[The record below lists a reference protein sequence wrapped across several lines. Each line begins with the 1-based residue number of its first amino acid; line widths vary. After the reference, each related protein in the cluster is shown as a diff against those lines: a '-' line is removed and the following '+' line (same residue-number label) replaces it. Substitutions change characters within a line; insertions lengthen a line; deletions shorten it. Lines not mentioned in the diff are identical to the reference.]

1 MLVIAK
7 AGWKTQPRIFPAPS
21 VAFMFEI
28 FHTENK
34 IEKNDPREKNK
45 ASLFLLNAA
54 FKQLNK
60 NMETYLK
67 NPNALWYG
75 SFLLGSQ
82 YRMLNYFQKDHPL
95 SLKLVTFNKTDN
107 GLVQ

>member
-1 MLVIAK
+1 MI
-7 AGWKTQPRIFPAPS
+7 Q
-21 VAFMFEI
+21 
-28 FHTENK
+28 
-34 IEKNDPREKNK
+34 EKKNK

-60 NMETYLK
+60 NMETYLQNIK
-67 NPNALWYG
+67 NPNASWYG